1 MTSHPDLQDTEAAGL
16 LMLFSHQSQRLS
28 AGRFEE
34 AQPAVSSVSEA
45 TVQGKE
51 SPSVRQ
57 IDQGVVTSPGP
68 AAAALAS
75 GSSNNKAM
83 VAAAALAAAAATPLP
98 LLTREKEETKPD
110 KDQKEEEK
118 RSDSVVSYAVD
129 PDSGVIGCVCAYEH
143 DDGFTIQC
151 DRCFRWQHAVC
162 MGIDD
167 IDDVPET
174 YLCYLCDPSLVVNAE
189 KARKLQ
195 AVRMQPKRRRSGN
208 DAQAEAGHGRKEL
221 VDSKPPSSRAKK
233 QKTGSVEA
241 GDEDE
246 AGGEIVERY
255 QTLYVEID
263 GFEYKSGAAKTLVE
277 KLATLLLQKDSQ
289 VPEFKDEHDFAAKL
303 LAKSKLEVRSVTENA
318 KARFN
323 GLSKLYL
330 STAVEV
336 RPNQLLS
343 EIVGEID
350 LKDNYIGERWNQY
363 WLLGCAKPKAFFHP
377 RLPLVVDQRGLG
389 NVTRFVRKS
398 CFPNCEVRSVVV
410 GNRLRFVLAATQK
423 IESESELTLPW
434 EWDDAHPI
442 RKLRDASFDALS
454 HEEQAKLVASVQAVL
469 DLTECGCAS
478 GDCLLAKVRR
488 ASTSLQRQSRKH
500 VPELEQT
507 YEPLDVREL
516 HRDRVILETLGRPLK
531 DETQLKFESASP
543 APLDP
548 LVLPPKYQIIKKYLQ
563 EPRPAPLHTSDK
575 LYVPVPVV
583 AIKEPTKVEVVEAK
597 EEERPKVVKKFSLA
611 DYKKKSKG
619 EKLVK

>member
-28 AGRFEE
+28 AGAFEE
-34 AQPAVSSVSEA
+34 TQPSLSPVPEA
-45 TVQGKE
+45 PTQGKQ

-75 GSSNNKAM
+75 GSSNNKAI

-98 LLTREKEETKPD
+98 LLTREKEEDKPD

-129 PDSGVIGCVCAYEH
+129 PDSGVIGCVCGYEH

-174 YLCYLCDPSLVVNAE
+174 YLCYLCDPSLVVNAD
-189 KARKLQ
+189 KARQLQ
-195 AVRMQPKRRRSGN
+195 SVRVQPKRRRSGN
-208 DAQAEAGHGRKEL
+208 DAQAEAGQGRKEL
-221 VDSKPPSSRAKK
+221 VDSKPPSSRSKK
-233 QKTGSVEA
+233 QKTASVEA
-241 GDEDE
+241 GDEEE
-246 AGGEIVERY
+246 ATGEIVERY

-263 GFEYKSGAAKTLVE
+263 GFEYKSGEAKTLVK
-277 KLATLLLQKDSQ
+277 KLANLLLQKDGE
-289 VPEFKDEHDFAAKL
+289 VLEFKDEREFAGKL
-303 LAKSKLEVRSVTENA
+303 LDKSKLEVRSITENA

-330 STAVEV
+330 STTVDV

-363 WLLGCAKPKAFFHP
+363 WLLGCAKPKTFFHP
-377 RLPLVVDQRGLG
+377 QLPLVVDQRGLG
-389 NVTRFVRKS
+389 NVTRFMRKS

-410 GNRLRFVLAATQK
+410 GNKLRFVLAATK
-423 IESESELTLPW
+423 RIESESELTVPW
-434 EWDDAHPI
+434 EWDAAHPI
-442 RKLRDASFDALS
+442 RKLRDASIDALS

-478 GDCLLAKVRR
+478 GDCLLAKVRKLG
-488 ASTSLQRQSRKH
+488 AGSQRQSRKN

-507 YEPLDVREL
+507 YEPYDSRAL
-516 HRDRVILETLGRPLK
+516 HRDRVILESLGRPLE
-531 DETQLKFESASP
+531 DETQIKLESASP

-563 EPRPAPLHTSDK
+563 EPKTAPLEASDK
-575 LYVPVPVV
+575 LYVPVPVAV
-583 AIKEPTKVEVVEAK
+583 KERTKVEVVEAK
-597 EEERPKVVKKFSLA
+597 EEEKPKVVKKFSLA

>member
-28 AGRFEE
+28 AGAFEE
-34 AQPAVSSVSEA
+34 TQPSSSPASEA
-45 TVQGKE
+45 TTQGKQ

-98 LLTREKEETKPD
+98 LLTREKEEDKPD
-110 KDQKEEEK
+110 KEPKEEEK

-129 PDSGVIGCVCAYEH
+129 PDSGVIGCVCGYEH

-189 KARKLQ
+189 RARQLQ
-195 AVRMQPKRRRSGN
+195 AVRVQPKRRRSGN
-208 DAQAEAGHGRKEL
+208 GTQAEAGHGRKEL

-255 QTLYVEID
+255 QTLYVEIS
-263 GFEYKSGAAKTLVE
+263 GFEYKSAAAKSLVR
-277 KLATLLLQKDSQ
+277 KLPSLLLQKDSQ
-289 VPEFKDEHDFAAKL
+289 VLEFKDEREFAGKL
-303 LAKSKLEVRSVTENA
+303 LDKSKLEVKSVTESA

-350 LKDNYIGERWNQY
+350 LKDNYINERWNQY
-363 WLLGCAKPKAFFHP
+363 WLLGCAKPKTFFHP
-377 RLPLVVDQRGLG
+377 QLPLVVDQRGLG

-410 GNRLRFVLAATQK
+410 ADKLRFVLATTRK
-423 IESESELTLPW
+423 IESGSELTVPW
-434 EWDDAHPI
+434 EWDGAHPI
-442 RKLRDASFDALS
+442 RRLSDASFDGLS

-478 GDCLLAKVRR
+478 GDCLLAKVKKI
-488 ASTSLQRQSRKH
+488 STSLQRQSRKH

-507 YEPLDVREL
+507 YEPFDSRALQ
-516 HRDRVILETLGRPLK
+516 RDRVILESLGRPLE
-531 DETQLKFESASP
+531 DATQDKFESASP

-548 LVLPPKYQIIKKYLQ
+548 LVLPPKYQIIRKYWQ
-563 EPRPAPLHTSDK
+563 EPKAVPLETSDK
-575 LYVPVPVV
+575 LYVPVPV
-583 AIKEPTKVEVVEAK
+583 AIKEPTKVEAVEAR
-597 EEERPKVVKKFSLA
+597 EEEKPKVVKKFSLA